1 VGTVLGA
8 VLPFAAVLA
17 LLGVPAWL
25 VVRRRRSVAPVADS

>member
-1 VGTVLGA
+1 

-25 VVRRRRSVAPVADS
+25 LVRRAARRRTEQPAPTEP